1 MYIHTYRHAHTH
13 TLTHTLS
20 QQSTTH
26 RTHHHTNAIS
36 ISWQQRTTALHT
48 DPITTHTLI
57 RYIYTHTL
65 PTTTRRQEQ
74 TPPPALHP
82 PLLALAP
89 GTQPAVSTQGP
100 AASPTLSPTDPVP
113 RAY

>member
-65 PTTTRRQEQ
+65 PTTTRRQRADAPPRAA
-74 TPPPALHP
+74 PPPTRPRTRHAACREHAGP
-82 PLLALAP
+82 CSLAY
-89 GTQPAVSTQGP
+89 TI
-100 AASPTLSPTDPVP
+100 
-113 RAY
+113 AY